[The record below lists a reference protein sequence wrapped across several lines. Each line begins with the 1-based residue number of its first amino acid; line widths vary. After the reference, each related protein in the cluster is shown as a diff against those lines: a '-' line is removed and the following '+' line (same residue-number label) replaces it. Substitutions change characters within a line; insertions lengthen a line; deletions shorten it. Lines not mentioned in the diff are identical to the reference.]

1 MAPNMVKNKRNVE
14 ENLRK
19 SDVLIGFI
27 GDKITARKA
36 IEEPYS
42 ERYSVSEEQN
52 GRDGSQ

>member
-1 MAPNMVKNKRNVE
+1 MVKNKRNVE